1 MESTAEGIFIID
13 AQKPDFPVIYANQ
26 SFQKM
31 TGYGRGDILG
41 RSYFLLYGPGADP
54 RVIERE
60 AREQLR
66 YAKPG
71 EVVLVLPEERQRPE
85 NGVARNNEK
94 P

>member
-1 MESTAEGIFIID
+1 MRQLQQENEALERRVR
-13 AQKPDFPVIYANQ
+13 ALQQ
-26 SFQKM
+26 
-31 TGYGRGDILG
+31 
-41 RSYFLLYGPGADP
+41 ADP

-71 EVVLVLPEERQRPE
+71 EVVLVLPEERQRPD
-85 NGVARNNEK
+85 NGVALNNQK